1 MPDLRGLSMRQ
12 ATKVV
17 GKFDL
22 RIEFT
27 GSGVVGR
34 HEPLP
39 GTTIEPGSTAKA
51 WLDRH
56 TSSLNREFR

>member
-1 MPDLRGLSMRQ
+1 LYGLSMRQ

-17 GKFDL
+17 GQFDL
-22 RIEFT
+22 RIEFI

-39 GTTIEPGSTAKA
+39 GTAIEPGSTAKA

-56 TSSLNREFR
+56 TWSLNREFR